1 MKNQILYVHGGMT
14 FDKQRMYLKFL
25 ENREV
30 SIDNEKKWQNEYL
43 DKELGEEF
51 QIIRPR
57 MPLRENARY
66 EEWKI
71 HFEKYFPY
79 LEDNVVLIGQSL
91 GAIFLVKYLSE
102 NKFPKKISSIHL
114 VACPFNDTLIGE
126 RLTGGFRLGSSLSL
140 LEENSKNIYFFFS
153 KNDSVVPLSHMEKYE
168 EKLKEAHF
176 VILENINGHFQVSE
190 FPEII
195 ESIRES
201 VRI

>member
-79 LEDNVVLIGQSL
+79 LEDNIILIGQSL

-102 NKFPKKISSIHL
+102 NKFPKKIFSVYL

-140 LEENSKNIYFFFS
+140 LEENAKNIHFFFS
-153 KNDSVVPLSHMEKYE
+153 KNDSVVPLPHMKKYE
-168 EKLKEAHF
+168 EKLKNSHF
-176 VILENINGHFQVSE
+176 TILENMNGHFQVSE

-195 ESIRES
+195 ESIRKS
-201 VRI
+201 VRM